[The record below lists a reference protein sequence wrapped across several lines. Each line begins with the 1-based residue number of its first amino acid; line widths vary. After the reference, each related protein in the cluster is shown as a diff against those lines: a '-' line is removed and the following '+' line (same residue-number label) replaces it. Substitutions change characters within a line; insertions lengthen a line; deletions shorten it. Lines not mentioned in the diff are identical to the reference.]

1 MELNQKINSLL
12 SLAKLFKSLAADD
25 DNGLN
30 EREQAQFE
38 KGRSLIQTVR
48 HENAWFTPEAVKQAF
63 KAWSKALVEPNLSQ
77 WLKSY
82 AEADQD
88 QKVGVIMAGNIPL
101 VGLHDVLCVLL
112 TGHEL
117 HAKLSSK
124 DTSLMGFVLSV
135 LQAIDAEWRKKI
147 KIVERLNEIDCLIA
161 TGSDNSARY
170 FEYYFKDIK
179 KIIRKNRTSVAI
191 LDGTESEEELNGLA
205 ADVFSYYGLG
215 CRNITKLYLPE
226 NFDKDRLFNAFY
238 AYRHYAEHNAYANN
252 YDYNKAVYL
261 LNKVELLENGFL
273 LLKEDEALQSPVG
286 VLFYEYYQDQEA
298 LLKQLEKQADQ
309 LQCIVSKQSKHYSFG
324 KAQQPELWDYADGLD
339 TMAFLSEL

>member
-25 DNGLN
+25 GNGLN
-30 EREQAQFE
+30 EKEQAQFE

-63 KAWSKALVEPNLSQ
+63 NAWSEALVEPNLSQ

-82 AEADQD
+82 AEASQP
-88 QKVGVIMAGNIPL
+88 QRVGVIMAGNIPL
-101 VGLHDVLCVLL
+101 VGLHDALCVLL

-124 DTSLMGFVLSV
+124 DTSLMGFVLSI
-135 LQAIDAEWRKKI
+135 LKGLEADWENHI
-147 KIVERLNEIDCLIA
+147 KIVDRLNAMDCLIA

-170 FEYYFKDIK
+170 FEYYFKNVK

-191 LDGTESEEELNGLA
+191 LDGSENKEELAGLA
-205 ADVFSYYGLG
+205 ADVFTYYGLG

-226 NFDKDRLFNAFY
+226 NFDKDRLFKAFY

-261 LNKVELLENGFL
+261 LNKIELVENGFL

-286 VLFYEYYQDQEA
+286 VLFYEYYQDQGA
-298 LLKQLEKQADQ
+298 LLQKLELQADQ
-309 LQCIVSKQSKHYSFG
+309 IQCIFSKQDQHLTFG
-324 KAQQPELWDYADGLD
+324 KAQQPELWDYADGVD